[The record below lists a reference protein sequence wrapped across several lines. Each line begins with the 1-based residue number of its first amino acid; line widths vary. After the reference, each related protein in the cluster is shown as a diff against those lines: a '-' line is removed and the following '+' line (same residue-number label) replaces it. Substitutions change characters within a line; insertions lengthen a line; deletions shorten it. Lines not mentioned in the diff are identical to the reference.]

1 MSDLNTTIDRA
12 TQISRNVANTYD
24 RRLRAALER
33 YAGRL
38 RQAGLAAVT
47 SPVAPRSPLDAWQ
60 DAWDFGIDSA
70 QRAVLFW
77 DTLRQRGN
85 NYLAHEAAGKPPLL
99 YHAWETIADARSFA
113 RPANY
118 ALVRIVPPKE
128 LRVDDTLRPFII
140 IDPRA
145 GHGPGIGGFKE
156 DSEVGVAL
164 KAGHPV
170 YFVIFFP
177 EPEDGQTLAD
187 VVDAEAE
194 FVRIVA
200 ERHPQSPKPVL
211 VGNCQGGWA
220 VMMLAASR
228 PDIAGPCVINGAP
241 MSYWSGNDAE
251 NPMRYSGGLLGGA
264 WINLFAG
271 DLGGGKFDGAHLVA
285 NFENLNPANTLWD
298 KYYHLYANVDAEA
311 PRFLEFERWWGG
323 FYLFNDAE
331 IRWIVNNLF
340 VGNKLSAG
348 DARLGP
354 GRFFDLKSIK
364 SPIIVFASMGDNI
377 TPPQQAFNWIGD
389 LYSSTEEIK
398 AAGQTIIGLLHE
410 DIGHLGIFVSGA
422 VAKKEHAQIVELLK
436 QIQQLPPGLYAMD
449 IKERERRGGG
459 VSYDVTIVE
468 RTLEDL
474 RKMQKYDRVD
484 EKPFEA
490 VAALSEL
497 TERSYELLVR
507 PIVRQLAPE
516 WLAKLRREF
525 HPLRVQRWAFSDRN
539 PLLAWL
545 PYAASAVARDA
556 SSPARGQCARRR
568 GAGGL
573 GRRERGARPLPRP
586 SRRDRRSGV
595 LPGLRQSP
603 VAQRRRP
610 AARDPACHPVRSP
623 FRARG
628 AAGARHARAGD
639 AGGGLRPHR
648 AADVEGRRRSPQAS
662 ADGARA
668 RAGRPRAPPRP
679 HQRGPVSHADAR
691 GDDRR
696 RVRARTCQAGAPEAP
711 ARPRRSASRSRASRR
726 DAVPLPAR
734 RAPARV
740 GHGIESAAAATGS
753 RHGGNI
759 KGEGG
764 SQASARPAPPPQL
777 GETDMRDFTNR
788 TFDEIEVG
796 ASETVSRTLTA
807 TEVEALALAAGDV
820 DGFHVEGGDTGDRLS
835 AQGAA
840 AVAIVAGLLNR
851 RLPGPGSAIVG
862 TKFHYAGACRIGDTL
877 TATVTAKAR
886 HAKDHQIDFECRCSN
901 QDGDVLVDGVAT
913 VQAPVKRIAYADVAT
928 PELILRRNDAFAKLF
943 KRCEGCRP

>member
-12 TQISRNVANTYD
+12 TQISRNVAGTYD

-38 RQAGLAAVT
+38 RQAGLAAVA

-60 DAWDFGIDSA
+60 DAWDYGIDSA

-99 YHAWETIADARSFA
+99 YHEWETIADARSFA

-118 ALVRIVPPKE
+118 ALVRIVPPQDV
-128 LRVDDTLRPFII
+128 RVDDTLRPFII

-177 EPEDGQTLAD
+177 EPEEGQTLAD

-200 ERHPQSPKPVL
+200 ARHPQSPKPVL

-285 NFENLNPANTLWD
+285 NFENLNPANAIWD

-398 AAGQTIIGLLHE
+398 AAGQTIVGLLHE
-410 DIGHLGIFVSGA
+410 DVGHLGIFVSGA

-449 IKERERRGGG
+449 IRERERRGGG
-459 VSYDVTIVE
+459 VAYDVTIVE

-507 PIVRQLAPE
+507 PIVRQLSPE

-545 PYAASAVARDA
+545 PYAASAVGATRRPRREDNALVGAERAASEGVSAALDLCRDLRDA
-556 SSPARGQCARRR
+556 TAEAAFFQVYGNLLSLNVADQQRAIRRATRFDPRSVPAVRQ
-568 GAGGL
+568 
-573 GRRERGARPLPRP
+573 
-586 SRRDRRSGV
+586 V
-595 LPGLRQSP
+595 LDTLEQGT
-603 VAQRRRP
+603 P
-610 AARDPACHPVRSP
+610 AEAYVRIALLMSK
-623 FRARG
+623 
-628 AAGARHARAGD
+628 
-639 AGGGLRPHR
+639 AGGG
-648 AADVEGRRRSPQAS
+648 RRKLAQME
-662 ADGARA
+662 
-668 RAGRPRAPPRP
+668 
-679 HQRGPVSHADAR
+679 
-691 GDDRR
+691 
-696 RVRARTCQAGAPEAP
+696 RVRELVAP
-711 ARPRRSASRSRASRR
+711 ARLLDRISEDQFRTLMHEETIIVEFEPERAKR
-726 DAVPLPAR
+726 ALPKLL
-734 RAPARV
+734 RAPADR
-740 GHGIESAAAATGS
+740 
-753 RHGGNI
+753 RHAHELLDVMQSHLRLDDRQRTLVTELKALLPLPGGVT
-759 KGEGG
+759 
-764 SQASARPAPPPQL
+764 A
-777 GETDMRDFTNR
+777 
-788 TFDEIEVG
+788 G
-796 ASETVSRTLTA
+796 AS
-807 TEVEALALAAGDV
+807 
-820 DGFHVEGGDTGDRLS
+820 
-835 AQGAA
+835 
-840 AVAIVAGLLNR
+840 
-851 RLPGPGSAIVG
+851 
-862 TKFHYAGACRIGDTL
+862 K
-877 TATVTAKAR
+877 AKGR
-886 HAKDHQIDFECRCSN
+886 
-901 QDGDVLVDGVAT
+901 
-913 VQAPVKRIAYADVAT
+913 AT
-928 PELILRRNDAFAKLF
+928 PARAPRR
-943 KRCEGCRP
+943 R